1 MITATPFDP
10 TQVQQVIT
18 AFVQGW
24 FIARG
29 KGCSALQQQGNA
41 WHVHYGVPMGGRD
54 HEIFIYDVPIPKAV
68 RLAWHWSRNAPHYL
82 GILHEL
88 GDRIVAEVAAAGYAL
103 SVIETL
109 MLRPALPLAPASLP
123 EGMTLQQVTTIQ
135 QADWYNQLQKRTAIF
150 PAELEDTRL
159 RYYLVY
165 QGMVPVARGR
175 LVLLDEG
182 IFCLDGIHT
191 LATHRRRGI
200 ARAMVTQMIMDAA
213 AAGHVI
219 GVLSSSDMGY
229 TLYQQLGYQNI
240 LQLTIFE
247 STIAPLFYL
256 G

>member
-1 MITATPFDP
+1 MIAATPSDP
-10 TQVQQVIT
+10 AQVQRVIA

-24 FIARG
+24 FVARG
-29 KGCSALQQQGNA
+29 KGCSSLQQQGNA
-41 WHVHYGVPMGGRD
+41 WHIHYGVPMGGRD
-54 HEIFIYDVPIPKAV
+54 HEVFIYDVPVPEAV
-68 RLAWHWSRNAPHYL
+68 RLAQHRTRNAPHYL
-82 GILHEL
+82 GILHGF
-88 GDRIVAEVAAAGYAL
+88 GDRVVAEVAAADYVL

-109 MLRPALPLAPASLP
+109 MLRPALPLAPALLP

-150 PAELEDTRL
+150 PTELEEIRL

-182 IFCLDGIHT
+182 VFCLDGIHT

-200 ARAMVTQMIMDAA
+200 ARAMVTQMMADAA

-219 GVLSSSDMGY
+219 GVLSSSDMGH
-229 TLYQQLGYQNI
+229 TLYQQLGYQDI

-247 STIAPLFYL
+247 SAIAPSFY
-256 G
+256 

>member
-1 MITATPFDP
+1 MITSTPFDL
-10 TQVQQVIT
+10 TQVQRVIT

-41 WHVHYGVPMGGRD
+41 WHVHYGVPMGGCD
-54 HEIFIYDVPIPKAV
+54 HEIFVYDVPVPEAA
-68 RLAWHWSRNAPHYL
+68 RLARQWTRNAPHYL
-82 GILHEL
+82 GVLHEF
-88 GDRIVAEVAAAGYAL
+88 GDPVVAEVAAAGYAL

-109 MLRPALPLAPASLP
+109 MLRPTLPLTPAPLP
-123 EGMTLQQVTTIQ
+123 EGMTLQQVTTLQ
-135 QADWYNQLQKRTAIF
+135 QADWYNQLQKRAAIA
-150 PAELEDTRL
+150 PAELEETRL

-182 IFCLDGIHT
+182 VFCLDGIHT

-200 ARAMVTQMIMDAA
+200 ARAMVTQMIVDAA
-213 AAGHVI
+213 AAGHVA

-229 TLYQQLGYQNI
+229 ALYQQLGYQNI

-247 STIAPLFYL
+247 SMTAPSFY
-256 G
+256 